1 MQTPFSNQELR
12 RAFSCFATGVTV
24 ITGID
29 QNGKPVGITISSFN
43 TVSLNPPLVLWS
55 IGSQSD
61 LCNSFRIGQKQLIHV
76 LDVNQKD
83 LALVFAKQLDK
94 NNFQMEHQ
102 IEPSGLMRL
111 ANCLAYFECETIAV
125 HEGGDHHIIVARVL
139 SIEQDSDRHP
149 LLFAQ
154 SQFNQLALDP
164 EGSIK

>member
-1 MQTPFSNQELR
+1 MQTPFSTQELR

-55 IGSQSD
+55 IGSQSN

-83 LALVFAKQLDK
+83 LALVFAKQLNK
-94 NNFQMEHQ
+94 NSIQMEHQ

-111 ANCLAYFECETIAV
+111 ANCLAYFECETVAV

-139 SIEQDSDRHP
+139 SIEQDSDRYP

>member
-61 LCNSFRIGQKQLIHV
+61 LCNTFRIGQKQLIHV

-83 LALVFAKQLDK
+83 LALVFAKQLNK
-94 NNFQMEHQ
+94 NSIQMEHQ

>member
-1 MQTPFSNQELR
+1 
-12 RAFSCFATGVTV
+12 
-24 ITGID
+24 
-29 QNGKPVGITISSFN
+29 
-43 TVSLNPPLVLWS
+43 VLWS

-83 LALVFAKQLDK
+83 LALVFAKQLNK
-94 NNFQMEHQ
+94 NSIQMEHQ

-111 ANCLAYFECETIAV
+111 ANCLAYFECETVAV

-139 SIEQDSDRHP
+139 SIEQDSDRYP

>member
-1 MQTPFSNQELR
+1 MQTPFSTQELR

-83 LALVFAKQLDK
+83 LALVFAKQLNK
-94 NNFQMEHQ
+94 NSIQMEHQ

>member
-1 MQTPFSNQELR
+1 LQTPFSTQELR

-83 LALVFAKQLDK
+83 LALVFAKQLNK
-94 NNFQMEHQ
+94 NSIQM
-102 IEPSGLMRL
+102 
-111 ANCLAYFECETIAV
+111 
-125 HEGGDHHIIVARVL
+125 
-139 SIEQDSDRHP
+139 
-149 LLFAQ
+149 
-154 SQFNQLALDP
+154 
-164 EGSIK
+164 

>member
-1 MQTPFSNQELR
+1 MQTPFSTQELR

-94 NNFQMEHQ
+94 NNIQMEHQ

>member
-29 QNGKPVGITISSFN
+29 QNGKPVGITI
-43 TVSLNPPLVLWS
+43 S

-94 NNFQMEHQ
+94 NNIQMEHQ
-102 IEPSGLMRL
+102 IKPSGLMRL

-139 SIEQDSDRHP
+139 SIEQDSDRYP

>member
-1 MQTPFSNQELR
+1 LQTPFSTQELR

-83 LALVFAKQLDK
+83 LALVFAKQLNK
-94 NNFQMEHQ
+94 NSIQMEHQ

-111 ANCLAYFECETIAV
+111 ANCLAYFECETVAV
-125 HEGGDHHIIVARVL
+125 HEGGDHHIIVALVL
-139 SIEQDSDRHP
+139 SIEQDSDRYP

>member
-1 MQTPFSNQELR
+1 LQTPFSNQELR

-94 NNFQMEHQ
+94 NNIRMEHQ
-102 IEPSGLMRL
+102 IKPSGLMRL

>member
-83 LALVFAKQLDK
+83 LALVFAKQLNK
-94 NNFQMEHQ
+94 NSIQMEHQ
-102 IEPSGLMRL
+102 IKPSGLMRL

-139 SIEQDSDRHP
+139 SIEQDSDRYP

>member
-83 LALVFAKQLDK
+83 LALVFAKQLNK
-94 NNFQMEHQ
+94 NSIQIEHQ

-111 ANCLAYFECETIAV
+111 ANCLTYFECETIAV

>member
-1 MQTPFSNQELR
+1 MQTPFSSQELR

-94 NNFQMEHQ
+94 NNIQMEHQ
-102 IEPSGLMRL
+102 IKPSGLMRL

-139 SIEQDSDRHP
+139 SIEQDSDRYP